1 MEETLGPEWRDLL
14 IELYM
19 DSAIEESDDMWQAL
33 LHELAMIAIEDHDDS
48 DDSDEDEDS
57 EDEDD
62 LEEVLHHRFLLLEV
76 REVLKKNVIFFQIG
90 LDPLEM

>member
-48 DDSDEDEDS
+48 DSDEDEDS

>member
-1 MEETLGPEWRDLL
+1 MEETLGPKWRDLL

-33 LHELAMIAIEDHDDS
+33 LHELAIIAIEDHDDS
-48 DDSDEDEDS
+48 DSDEDEDS

>member
-19 DSAIEESDDMWQAL
+19 DCAIEESDDMWQAL
-33 LHELAMIAIEDHDDS
+33 LHELAMIAIEDHDS
-48 DDSDEDEDS
+48 DSDEDEDS

-62 LEEVLHHRFLLLEV
+62 LEEVLQHRFLLLEV
-76 REVLKKNVIFFQIG
+76 REVFK
-90 LDPLEM
+90 

>member
-76 REVLKKNVIFFQIG
+76 REV
-90 LDPLEM
+90 